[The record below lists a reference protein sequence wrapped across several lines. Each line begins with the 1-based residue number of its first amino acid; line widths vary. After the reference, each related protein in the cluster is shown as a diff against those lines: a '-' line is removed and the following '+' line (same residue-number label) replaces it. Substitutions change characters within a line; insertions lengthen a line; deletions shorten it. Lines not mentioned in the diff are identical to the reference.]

1 MIAAPL
7 GFNQFHIEYV
17 SLPRSSD
24 SLSEPALVVRELQ
37 HAAAANPPP
46 KIVVLEMRPPES
58 RLPLIVEAYGVA
70 DQFEVLWLWAD
81 RAAEEVCDAG
91 ATPIVVLAPAAAPWA
106 ERVQPTL
113 ERCWG
118 SAEAQTIT
126 GQGGKPVFYRFATAA
141 AQTALPPQP

>member
-1 MIAAPL
+1 M
-7 GFNQFHIEYV
+7 G
-17 SLPRSSD
+17 RS
-24 SLSEPALVVRELQ
+24 R
-37 HAAAANPPP
+37 
-46 KIVVLEMRPPES
+46 
-58 RLPLIVEAYGVA
+58 G
-70 DQFEVLWLWAD
+70 
-81 RAAEEVCDAG
+81 EEVCDAG
-91 ATPIVVLAPAAAPWA
+91 ATPSSCWRPPPPWA